1 MLAAILHDDFQSYF
15 GVVKYVMNS
24 VIQEIW
30 QTDIVRILNSI
41 VYAARIN
48 WSITYAF
55 TLAPVR
61 HQKISLHCYIFSQ
74 SWFMNP
80 YYSRKIASTNLKANF
95 IAEVVF

>member
-24 VIQEIW
+24 VSQEIW

-41 VYAARIN
+41 VYARIN

-61 HQKISLHCYIFSQ
+61 HQKISLHCYIFFSIMIHE
-74 SWFMNP
+74 SVLFEKN
-80 YYSRKIASTNLKANF
+80 S
-95 IAEVVF
+95 VH

>member
-41 VYAARIN
+41 VYAGIN
-48 WSITYAF
+48 WSINTYM
-55 TLAPVR
+55 LSP
-61 HQKISLHCYIFSQ
+61 SLQFDIKRFPCIVIFFLNHD
-74 SWFMNP
+74 SWI
-80 YYSRKIASTNLKANF
+80 RIIREK
-95 IAEVVF
+95 